1 MKEPANEQ
9 NGPLLV
15 TVVTVPSLRS
25 QNSIVRA
32 PGVSPDAGCHN
43 DPDRMDDLFLSRAA
57 LLLTESLD
65 DSTFR
70 EYAVRLP
77 LPYLADWCALHLVAV
92 SPGGRVAPLVVCA
105 HLDPDQETR
114 VRMFWQRAIQ
124 KTPQAI
130 PSLAYVLRL
139 NEESLRP
146 KSLDAHLDQVNSD
159 SHSSPAAHLLARV
172 GLATAIHVPLVAGER
187 AHGVMTFAS
196 VTPGR
201 YEPPQ
206 IAIVMA
212 YASWVAGILA
222 RTQSNRQAGESERV
236 YAAAGAREGVR
247 IA

>member
-25 QNSIVRA
+25 QTSIVRT
-32 PGVSPDAGCHN
+32 PGASPDAGCHD
-43 DPDRMDDLFLSRAA
+43 DPDCMDDLFLSRAA

-65 DSTFR
+65 DAIFR

-77 LPYLADWCALHLVAV
+77 LPYLADWCALHLVAM
-92 SPGGRVAPLVVCA
+92 SPGGHVAPLVVCA

-130 PSLAYVLRL
+130 PSLAYVLRF
-139 NEESLRP
+139 NEESSRP
-146 KSLDAHLDQVNSD
+146 QSLGAHLDQIISD

-172 GLATAIHVPLVAGER
+172 GLATAVHVPLVAGER
-187 AHGVMTFAS
+187 AYGVMTFAS

-201 YEPPQ
+201 YGPPQ
-206 IAIVMA
+206 VAVAIA
-212 YASWVAGILA
+212 YASWVAEILA
-222 RTQSNRQAGESERV
+222 RTQGNRQAGEGERV
-236 YAAAGAREGVR
+236 YAAAGPREGAR